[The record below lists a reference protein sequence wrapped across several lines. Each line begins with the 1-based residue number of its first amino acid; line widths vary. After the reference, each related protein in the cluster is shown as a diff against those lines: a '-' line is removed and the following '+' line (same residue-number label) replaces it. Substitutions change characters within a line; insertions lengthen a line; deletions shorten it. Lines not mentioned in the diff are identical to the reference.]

1 MKLPYAEVSIDK
13 KGAFADPAELEE
25 LARVLAEK
33 RPTDVIV
40 LTHGWNS
47 SPAQARELYENLID
61 SVAAVRG
68 DVSGAGARRF
78 VVVGAIWP
86 SIQWAPDDSD
96 GAGASAG
103 GPADALAELV
113 TQRIESPTIRKRL
126 LALIPDLET
135 DPAARAEFLAQ
146 LRKSVPARVLKDTT
160 EDGDAPPTRF
170 ATGDPDDVFGV
181 VKGTPGRRPRGSGG
195 ASGGAASVGGSSG
208 TAGSVGTGGGAGFSL
223 GGFFD
228 AARNLVNITTFYT
241 MKDRAGVVGQKGI
254 AKLLERA
261 HSEAPAARLH
271 LVGHSFGGRA
281 VTAAALATK
290 APVSS
295 VTLLQA
301 AYSHYGLARNFD
313 REDWDQPG
321 VLPGRNGAFADM
333 PAKIGGPVVV
343 SHTRNDKAV
352 GMAYAIAARLA
363 GHVGVDLGDAA
374 DMFGGMGSNG
384 AQRTP
389 GAVSGDLLPVGGRYT
404 FSPGVVYN
412 VKSDAFIAGHSAIT
426 GREVGYAVLS
436 AVMS

>member
-1 MKLPYAEVSIDK
+1 MKLPYTSVSIDK
-13 KGAFADPAELEE
+13 KGAFADPAELTE
-25 LARVLAEK
+25 LDRLLGDK

-40 LTHGWNS
+40 LSHGWNS
-47 SPAQARELYENLID
+47 SPGQARDLYERLID
-61 SVAAVRG
+61 SIAAVRG
-68 DVSGAGARRF
+68 EVSGARSRRF
-78 VVVGAIWP
+78 VVVGVIWP
-86 SIQWAPDDSD
+86 SIQWAPDEND

-103 GPADALAELV
+103 GPADALADLV
-113 TQRIESPTIRKRL
+113 TQRIESPTIRRRL
-126 LALIPDLET
+126 LALIPRLDA
-135 DPAARAEFLAQ
+135 DPAARAEFLTQ

-170 ATGDPDDVFGV
+170 ATGDPDDVFSV
-181 VKGTPGRRPRGSGG
+181 VKGTPRRRGSGTTT
-195 ASGGAASVGGSSG
+195 GGAASVGGTGGITES
-208 TAGSVGTGGGAGFSL
+208 GGGAGFSL

-254 AKLLERA
+254 ATLLERVHA
-261 HSEAPAARLH
+261 EAPDAKLH

-290 APVSS
+290 APLAS

-313 REDWDQPG
+313 RDDWDQPG

-333 PAKIGGPVVV
+333 PAKIGGPVVI

-363 GHVGVDLGDAA
+363 GHVGVDLGDAG

-389 GAVSGDLLPVGGRYT
+389 GAVSGDLLPVGGRYA
-404 FSPGVVYN
+404 FSRGVVYN